1 MKRAIYHRRARANV
15 KQTLQFTGL
24 VLVIAL
30 LPKPL
35 EAVAQSD
42 LLGPMIGLVALC
54 AAAAFA
60 IWAWPVKR

>member
-1 MKRAIYHRRARANV
+1 MKRAIYHRRTRFNV
-15 KQTLQFTGL
+15 KPALQLTGV

-30 LPKPL
+30 LPKPV
-35 EAVAQSD
+35 EVIAQSD
-42 LLGPMIGLVALC
+42 LLGPLLGLFVLC